1 MELPD
6 DVLGL
11 VRDYSRPVFKH
22 YQVYNAAK
30 KVLDVYHWNLLKEKL
45 EAETEGLIPT
55 LLAYQNAFLERKEIE
70 KEYTDFM
77 LGKNQEVYEFREKM
91 RRLAYLEEELRKA
104 KKIEKTR
111 FRFLLSILYSYR
123 M

>member
-11 VRDYSRPVFKH
+11 VREYSRPVFKH
-22 YQVYNAAK
+22 YQLYNAAK
-30 KVLDVYHWNLLKEKL
+30 KVLEVYHWNLLKEKL
-45 EAETEGLIPT
+45 QDETEGLIPT
-55 LLAYQNAFLERKEIE
+55 IVSYQNAFLDRKDAQ

-77 LGKNQEVYEFREKM
+77 TGKNQEVYEFREKM
-91 RRLAYLEEELRKA
+91 RRLACLEEELRKA
-104 KKIEKTR
+104 KKVERIR
-111 FRFLLSILYSYR
+111 FRFLHSILYSYR

>member
-6 DVLGL
+6 DVLAI

-22 YQVYNAAK
+22 YQLYNAAK
-30 KVLDVYHWNLLKEKL
+30 KVLEVYHWPTLKEKL

-55 LLAYQNAFLERKEIE
+55 LLAYKNAFLERNDAE
-70 KEYTDFM
+70 KELEDFM
-77 LGKNQEVYEFREKM
+77 LGKNQEIHDFREKM
-91 RRLAYLEEELRKA
+91 LRLASLEEELRKA
-104 KKIEKTR
+104 KKIEKIR
-111 FRFLLSILYSYR
+111 FRFLHSILYSYR